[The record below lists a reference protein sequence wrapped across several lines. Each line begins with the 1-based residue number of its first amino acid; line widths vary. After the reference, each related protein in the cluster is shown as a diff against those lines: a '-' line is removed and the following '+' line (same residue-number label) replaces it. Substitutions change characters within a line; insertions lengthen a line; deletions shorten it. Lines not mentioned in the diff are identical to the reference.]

1 MALLYSSISPIM
13 KHFLLTVIT
22 ILVGFQSKSQNDQRL
37 IPAPQQIKYL
47 PGKFLLSNLSVYV
60 GKSDDEQV
68 IFALKNFV
76 KETEKHSGLTIRKV
90 PSAAAATLQYKVLHK
105 GYELPDYNPSIG
117 DNRRESY
124 TIKITV
130 NKIYIEAYAGTGLYY
145 ALQTLRQM
153 LELNGKASGFPLAEI
168 ADAPKLQYRGV
179 MMDFAHGGLL
189 RTDEIKKQIDFL
201 ATWKANQYYFY
212 NEVSI
217 RLEGYA
223 GLQYKQSYTQ
233 AELKDIIAYG
243 KERHIDVIPFV
254 AFYGHLHD
262 LLKNETYANLA
273 IGNYGHELD
282 PRKPE
287 VAALLKK
294 WIKQYA
300 DLFPSPFIHIG
311 FDETWETNRIS
322 TEKEPKINAEKL
334 WIDQLTLLS
343 GELKKYNK
351 TVLAWTDMTNYYPE
365 LMAKIPENVIPVI
378 WEYSPDTTAL
388 HNFMDPV
395 LKANKKFF
403 IQPAVSGW
411 GHIYPA
417 ATYTYDNID
426 LCLEEGIKK
435 NTLGFIT
442 SVWTDA
448 VEPFVRPSWSF
459 MAYGCIS
466 AWQGSSPDR
475 KTFEQDFYRVLFDTA
490 GAKAQQACANLAT
503 AIEALK
509 KCLGRNTGNM
519 PGGTII
525 ESWSNPFQP
534 YYMNIVRANINAL
547 KQVRIKCEEAEH
559 LLVEALPQVSVADK
573 DFMESL
579 RVTARLMHYEAT
591 RFLWANVISQR
602 WDEAML
608 GNKKN
613 SFVFY
618 DIGYICHGLIQD
630 VMDELGTLR
639 DDYSAAWLSEY
650 MPYRKNTILGRFDV
664 EYGLWQKLLLKL
676 IDFRIQHPED
686 YVAPQSFTDTFKPDF

>member
-1 MALLYSSISPIM
+1 M
-13 KHFLLTVIT
+13 KHFLLIVIAVSIGT
-22 ILVGFQSKSQNDQRL
+22 RLKSQSAQQL
-37 IPAPQQIKYL
+37 IPAPQQIKYQ
-47 PGKFLLSNLSVYV
+47 PGKFLLSNLSVCID
-60 GKSDDEQV
+60 KSNDEQV
-68 IFALKNFV
+68 IFALNDFV
-76 KETEKHSGLTIRKV
+76 KATEKHSGIAIRKAS
-90 PSAAAATLQYKVLHK
+90 SAAAATLQYKVLHK
-105 GYELPDYNPSIG
+105 GYTLPDYDPSSA

-124 TIKITV
+124 TIKITA
-130 NKIYIEAYAGTGLYY
+130 NKIYIEAYSATGLYY
-145 ALQTLRQM
+145 ALKTLRQM
-153 LELNGKASGFPLAEI
+153 LELNGKASCFPLAEI
-168 ADAPKLQYRGV
+168 ADEPKLKYRGV

-189 RTDEIKKQIDFL
+189 KPDEIKKQIDFL
-201 ATWKANQYYFY
+201 AAWKANQYYFY

-217 RLEGYA
+217 RLKGYA

-233 AELKDIIAYG
+233 AELKDIIVYG
-243 KERHIDVIPFV
+243 RERHIDVIPFV

-262 LLKNETYANLA
+262 LLKNERYADLA

-287 VAALLKK
+287 VAALLKN

-300 DLFPSPFIHIG
+300 DLFHSPFIHIG

-322 TEKEPKINAEKL
+322 TEKDSTIDAEKL
-334 WIDQLTLLS
+334 WIGQLTLLS

-351 TVLAWTDMTNYYPE
+351 TVLAWTDMTNYYPG
-365 LMAKIPENVIPVI
+365 LMAKVPENVIPVI
-378 WEYSPDTTAL
+378 WEYSPDTAAL
-388 HNFMDPV
+388 HNFMNPV
-395 LKANKKFF
+395 LRANKKFF

-417 ATYTYDNID
+417 AAYTYNNID
-426 LCLEEGIKK
+426 LCLQEGIKK
-435 NTLGFIT
+435 NTIGFIT

-466 AWQGSSPDR
+466 AWQGVSPDR
-475 KTFEQDFYRVLFDTA
+475 KTFEQNFYRLLFDTA
-490 GAKAQQACANLAT
+490 GAKVQQACANLA
-503 AIEALK
+503 AAVEDLK
-509 KCLGRNTGNM
+509 KCFGRNTGNM

-534 YYMNIVRANINAL
+534 YYMNIVQSNPDAL
-547 KQVRIKCEEAEH
+547 KQARIKCEEAEY
-559 LLVEALPQVSVADK
+559 LLVQSMPELSAADK
-573 DFMESL
+573 DFIESL

-591 RFLWANVISQR
+591 RFLWANVISKR

-613 SFVFY
+613 NFVFY

-630 VMDELGTLR
+630 VMDELGTLK

-650 MPYRKNTILGRFDV
+650 MPYRKNTIAGRFNV

-686 YVAPQSFTDTFKPDF
+686 YIAPQSFTDTFKPDF

>member
-223 GLQYKQSYTQ
+223 GLCSINNHIQ

-243 KERHIDVIPFV
+243 KERHIDVIP
-254 AFYGHLHD
+254 L
-262 LLKNETYANLA
+262 
-273 IGNYGHELD
+273 
-282 PRKPE
+282 
-287 VAALLKK
+287 
-294 WIKQYA
+294 
-300 DLFPSPFIHIG
+300 
-311 FDETWETNRIS
+311 
-322 TEKEPKINAEKL
+322 
-334 WIDQLTLLS
+334 
-343 GELKKYNK
+343 
-351 TVLAWTDMTNYYPE
+351 
-365 LMAKIPENVIPVI
+365 
-378 WEYSPDTTAL
+378 
-388 HNFMDPV
+388 
-395 LKANKKFF
+395 
-403 IQPAVSGW
+403 
-411 GHIYPA
+411 
-417 ATYTYDNID
+417 
-426 LCLEEGIKK
+426 
-435 NTLGFIT
+435 
-442 SVWTDA
+442 
-448 VEPFVRPSWSF
+448 
-459 MAYGCIS
+459 
-466 AWQGSSPDR
+466 
-475 KTFEQDFYRVLFDTA
+475 
-490 GAKAQQACANLAT
+490 
-503 AIEALK
+503 
-509 KCLGRNTGNM
+509 
-519 PGGTII
+519 
-525 ESWSNPFQP
+525 
-534 YYMNIVRANINAL
+534 
-547 KQVRIKCEEAEH
+547 
-559 LLVEALPQVSVADK
+559 
-573 DFMESL
+573 
-579 RVTARLMHYEAT
+579 
-591 RFLWANVISQR
+591 
-602 WDEAML
+602 
-608 GNKKN
+608 
-613 SFVFY
+613 
-618 DIGYICHGLIQD
+618 
-630 VMDELGTLR
+630 
-639 DDYSAAWLSEY
+639 
-650 MPYRKNTILGRFDV
+650 
-664 EYGLWQKLLLKL
+664 
-676 IDFRIQHPED
+676 
-686 YVAPQSFTDTFKPDF
+686 